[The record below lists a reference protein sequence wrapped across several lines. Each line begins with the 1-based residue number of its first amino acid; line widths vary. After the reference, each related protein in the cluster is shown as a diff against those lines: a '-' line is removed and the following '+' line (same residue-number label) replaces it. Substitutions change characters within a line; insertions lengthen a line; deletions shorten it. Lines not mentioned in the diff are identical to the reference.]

1 MPYPSSSNQIY
12 DTRYSIDE
20 VNSKAAEIKQF
31 LAAIDSNQPNA
42 QEAYD
47 TFKAETAR
55 AVDAMMEV
63 SSYLSK

>member
-1 MPYPSSSNQIY
+1 M
-12 DTRYSIDE
+12 
-20 VNSKAAEIKQF
+20 KQF

-47 TFKAETAR
+47 IFKAETAR

-63 SSYLSK
+63 SEFLSD